1 MRGFYECD
9 ADEVEKMGG
18 GGGGASGVFEGVLMR
33 YARGEMIG
41 FDARAVLGRVT
52 MGHSQ
57 VALGSSRLIHR
68 HLYSICI
75 LECAE
80 TSRFRGPLCL
90 I

>member
-1 MRGFYECD
+1 M
-9 ADEVEKMGG
+9 EV
-18 GGGGASGVFEGVLMR
+18 SGVFEGVLMR

-41 FDARAVLGRVT
+41 FDGRAALGRVT
-52 MGHSQ
+52 MGHLR
-57 VALGSSRLIHR
+57 VAFGSSRLIRR
-68 HLYSICI
+68 HFYSICI